1 MTGMRVFGWFDIPM
15 ITGDSQNPEKG
26 WEVIPE
32 AHLLDKSLLDPLE
45 VGPAVKPCLPQL
57 RVRFALTN

>member
-1 MTGMRVFGWFDIPM
+1 M
-15 ITGDSQNPEKG
+15 ITGDSEDAEKG

-32 AHLLDKSLLDPLE
+32 VTPAGQIP
-45 VGPAVKPCLPQL
+45 VGPPGGGTCSETCLPQL

>member
-1 MTGMRVFGWFDIPM
+1 M
-15 ITGDSQNPEKG
+15 ITGDSEDAEKG

-32 AHLLDKSLLDPLE
+32 AHLVDKSLLDPLE

-57 RVRFALTN
+57 RVHFALTN